1 MVDTE
6 VESILREIRERV
18 RAEQQQSALVAP
30 NTTESSA
37 NGAPVSGDFT
47 PEVKETLA
55 RIEGYLATTGRA
67 WDRLPP
73 VVSNR
78 SGALARLELWIK
90 RRLRVATR
98 WYAWEQINFNA
109 AVHQALRD
117 MLETFSAFEQ
127 HLQRIQSNTQAWA
140 EKFEETRRE
149 LVAQRDE
156 IGVERAQLKSQLALI
171 EAQHA
176 VIELHRAQIE
186 SLRTETE
193 SLTKIEQ
200 AQHLELN
207 ARLAELA
214 QELSN
219 RDERLLDEQRVC
231 LKQLSLEIS
240 EASTLFDRA
249 RRQIEARLDNLE
261 SEK

>member
-6 VESILREIRERV
+6 VEDILREIRERV
-18 RAEQQQSALVAP
+18 RAEQQQAAP
-30 NTTESSA
+30 VSPNLNESGA
-37 NGAPVSGDFT
+37 NGALASGYST
-47 PEVKETLA
+47 PQATEALA
-55 RIEGYLATTGRA
+55 RLEGHLATTGRA

-90 RRLRVATR
+90 RRLKVATR

-109 AVHQALRD
+109 AVHHALRD
-117 MLETFSAFEQ
+117 MLEAFSAFEQ
-127 HLQRIQSNTQAWA
+127 QLQRIQTNTEAWA

-149 LVAQRDE
+149 LVAQRD
-156 IGVERAQLKSQLALI
+156 QLKSQLVLL
-171 EAQHA
+171 ESQQA
-176 VIELHRAQIE
+176 VVELHRAQIE
-186 SLRTETE
+186 SLRGGAE
-193 SLTKIEQ
+193 

-207 ARLAELA
+207 ARMAELN
-214 QELSN
+214 N
-219 RDERLLDEQRVC
+219 RDDRLLDEQRVC

-249 RRQIEARLDNLE
+249 RRQIETRLDSLE
-261 SEK
+261 REK

>member
-18 RAEQQQSALVAP
+18 RAEQQQA
-30 NTTESSA
+30 
-37 NGAPVSGDFT
+37 APVSPNANESGTNGALASGDST
-47 PEVKETLA
+47 PQATEALA
-55 RIEGYLATTGRA
+55 RIESYLTTTGRA

-90 RRLRVATR
+90 RRLKVATR
-98 WYAWEQINFNA
+98 WYAWEQVNFNA
-109 AVHQALRD
+109 AVHHTLRD
-117 MLETFSAFEQ
+117 MLEAFSAFEQ
-127 HLQRIQSNTQAWA
+127 QLQRLQSNTEAWA

-156 IGVERAQLKSQLALI
+156 IASQRAQLKSQLILL
-171 EAQHA
+171 ESQ
-176 VIELHRAQIE
+176 RAQIE
-186 SLRTETE
+186 SQRTER
-193 SLTKIEQ
+193 
-200 AQHLELN
+200 AQYLELN
-207 ARLAELA
+207 ARA
-214 QELSN
+214 QELS
-219 RDERLLDEQRVC
+219 ERLLDEQRVC

-249 RRQIEARLDNLE
+249 RRQIEARLDVLE
-261 SEK
+261 RER

>member
-18 RAEQQQSALVAP
+18 RAEQQQSALLAP
-30 NTTESSA
+30 GTTESSA
-37 NGAPVSGDFT
+37 NGTPASGDFT
-47 PEVKETLA
+47 PEAKEALA

-117 MLETFSAFEQ
+117 MLEAFSAFEQ
-127 HLQRIQSNTQAWA
+127 HLQRIQSNTQAWS

-149 LVAQRDE
+149 LVAQRE
-156 IGVERAQLKSQLALI
+156 QIKSQLTLI
-171 EAQHA
+171 ESQHS
-176 VIELHRAQIE
+176 VTELHRAQIE
-186 SLRTETE
+186 SLRTEAQ
-193 SLTKIEQ
+193 SQTKIGQ
-200 AQHLELN
+200 AQYLELN
-207 ARLAELA
+207 ARLTKLAE
-214 QELSN
+214 ELSN

-249 RRQIEARLDNLE
+249 RRQIEARLDGLE
-261 SEK
+261 GGK

>member
-6 VESILREIRERV
+6 VETILREIRERV
-18 RAEQQQSALVAP
+18 RAEQNQAASVSA
-30 NTTESSA
+30 NTNEAGA
-37 NGAPVSGDFT
+37 NGALASGDPT
-47 PEVKETLA
+47 PKATEPLA
-55 RIEGYLATTGRA
+55 RIDGYLTTTGRA

-90 RRLRVATR
+90 RRLKVATR

-109 AVHQALRD
+109 AVHHALRD
-117 MLETFSAFEQ
+117 MLEAFSAFEQ
-127 HLQRIQSNTQAWA
+127 QLQRLRSDTEAWT
-140 EKFEETRRE
+140 EKFEKEQQAYRT
-149 LVAQRDE
+149 E
-156 IGVERAQLKSQLALI
+156 IGAQLNSQRALL
-171 EAQHA
+171 ESQ
-176 VIELHRAQIE
+176 RA
-186 SLRTETE
+186 ETE
-193 SLTKIEQ
+193 SQGRIQQ
-200 AQHLELN
+200 AQLN
-207 ARLAELA
+207 ARVAELV

-240 EASTLFDRA
+240 EASTLFERA

-261 SEK
+261 GRK

>member
-18 RAEQQQSALVAP
+18 RAEQQQAAP
-30 NTTESSA
+30 FSTHANESGT
-37 NGAPVSGDFT
+37 NGASGDLT
-47 PEVKETLA
+47 PQATEALA
-55 RIEGYLATTGRA
+55 RIESYLTTTGRA

-90 RRLRVATR
+90 RRLKVATR
-98 WYAWEQINFNA
+98 WYAWEQVNFNA
-109 AVHQALRD
+109 AVHHTLRD
-117 MLETFSAFEQ
+117 MLEAFSAFEQ
-127 HLQRIQSNTQAWA
+127 QLQRLQSNTEAWA

-156 IGVERAQLKSQLALI
+156 IASQRAQLKSQLILL
-171 EAQHA
+171 ESQ
-176 VIELHRAQIE
+176 RAQIE
-186 SLRTETE
+186 SQRTER
-193 SLTKIEQ
+193 
-200 AQHLELN
+200 AQYLELN
-207 ARLAELA
+207 ARA
-214 QELSN
+214 QELS
-219 RDERLLDEQRVC
+219 ERLLDEQRVC

-249 RRQIEARLDNLE
+249 RRQIEARLDVLE
-261 SEK
+261 RER

>member
-6 VESILREIRERV
+6 VETILREIRERV
-18 RAEQQQSALVAP
+18 RAEQQQTASVTSNAREAG
-30 NTTESSA
+30 A
-37 NGAPVSGDFT
+37 NGALASGDST
-47 PEVKETLA
+47 PKATEALA
-55 RIEGYLATTGRA
+55 RLEGYLTTTGRA

-109 AVHQALRD
+109 AVHHALRD
-117 MLETFSAFEQ
+117 VLEALSAFEQ
-127 HLQRIQSNTQAWA
+127 QLQRIQLNTQAWA

-149 LVAQRDE
+149 LVAQRD
-156 IGVERAQLKSQLALI
+156 RLKSQLTLI
-171 EAQHA
+171 ESQQT
-176 VIELHRAQIE
+176 VVELHGAQIE
-186 SLRTETE
+186 SLRAGAE
-193 SLTKIEQ
+193 
-200 AQHLELN
+200 AQQLELN
-207 ARLAELA
+207 ACMA
-214 QELSN
+214 ELSN
-219 RDERLLDEQRVC
+219 RDDRLLDEQRVC

-240 EASTLFDRA
+240 ETSILFDRA

-261 SEK
+261 KKDENRSL